1 MDCFQFI
8 LSLKTRTS
16 RSQMFFFPKIK
27 TELHEETDLKK
38 TSSLHLLFL
47 KAELAVGEIFL
58 VLQQYLP

>member
-1 MDCFQFI
+1 
-8 LSLKTRTS
+8 
-16 RSQMFFFPKIK
+16 MFFFPKIK